1 MIIVLELIIFISM
14 VISIIYNPALLLQ
27 ILDKKIENIKK
38 ENRGNVVQIS
48 VPFRDTQ
55 YGDLYGAWSL
65 ITTLTTL
72 THQKQKKKKKQYQ
85 LNWE

>member
-72 THQKQKKKKKQYQ
+72 THQKQKKKK
-85 LNWE
+85 NNIN

>member
-65 ITTLTTL
+65 ITALTTL
-72 THQKQKKKKKQYQ
+72 THQKQKKKK
-85 LNWE
+85 NNIN

>member
-14 VISIIYNPALLLQ
+14 VIIIIYNPTLLLQ

-38 ENRGNVVQIS
+38 ENRGNVYFIDVQIS

-72 THQKQKKKKKQYQ
+72 THQKQKEKK
-85 LNWE
+85 NNIN